1 MRRIKYIKSEKFFA
15 KEYKDGIIVAFKNIG
30 DNNSYY
36 ADQIHQIVSKNF
48 GVDLFVS
55 DIIES
60 ISEVNS
66 NKDSIKDSL
75 FIYVKNGVSISA
87 CGISLCPN
95 KDYIEVKYYS
105 DKVLTVK
112 RKLLNKFCYVL
123 IALLLCL
130 LGYNI
135 GLDDVTNNQYS
146 TIDESKN
153 ISQTESPI
161 DVDKKDNNVSVNDVS
176 IDNNEEATPIITNV
190 TTMAIVGDKEHIENK
205 NNVSAYEPIV
215 TPSIPED
222 FVLVPSGT
230 LYRYEDGYD
239 NEHQKSIYK
248 DIPLDAFYICIHEV
262 TQEEYERMM
271 GSNPS
276 QIKGSKIPV
285 NTVQFID
292 AIRYC
297 NARSLAEGYDGF
309 YTISDNIVHVNP
321 NSNGYRL
328 PNEYE
333 WAFAARKDGKT
344 KTKYASGNNIKDI
357 AWYGGNS
364 NCTLHQVCT
373 KSPNQRGIYDMNG
386 NVSEWLWKKDFNGL
400 NCHVGSD
407 FMTFILLGESDVVG
421 PNYSSEQNGFRV
433 ILITKGQGNSNIK
446 NQLTIKHYIKERFS
460 SVEYKRQQ
468 DQENAEQDRQWKAL
482 RAEANEYVRIA
493 DQAYNDYADSFNESK
508 GIVALT
514 NYKKALDLNKKH
526 GLFFV
531 SEREAIEQKVNIL
544 EKELK

>member
-1 MRRIKYIKSEKFFA
+1 MSRILHIKPDKFFA

-30 DNNSYY
+30 DNSMSY

-60 ISEVNS
+60 IIGTDSH
-66 NKDSIKDSL
+66 KDRIKDSL
-75 FIYVKNGVSISA
+75 FIYMKNGVSISA
-87 CGISLCPN
+87 CGIYISHN
-95 KDYIEVKYYS
+95 KDHIEVKYYS
-105 DKVLTVK
+105 DKVLIVK
-112 RKLLNKFCYVL
+112 RKLLNKFWYVL
-123 IALLLCL
+123 IGLLLCF
-130 LGYNI
+130 LGYNT

-176 IDNNEEATPIITNV
+176 IDNNEEATPIITND

-215 TPSIPED
+215 TPNIPED

-239 NEHQKSIYK
+239 NEHQKYIYK

-309 YTISDNIVHVNP
+309 YTISNNIVHVNP
-321 NSNGYRL
+321 SSNGYRL

-386 NVSEWLWKKDFNGL
+386 NVSEWLWEKDFNGH
-400 NCHVGSD
+400 NCQVGSD
-407 FMTFILLGESDVVG
+407 FMTFISFGESDVVG
-421 PNYSSEQNGFRV
+421 PNYCSEENGFRV
-433 ILITKGQGNSNIK
+433 VLITKGQGNSNIK
-446 NQLTIKHYIKERFS
+446 NQLTIKHHIKERHS
-460 SVEYKRQQ
+460 SVEYKRKQ
-468 DQENAEQDRQWKAL
+468 DQEDAERDRKRKAL
-482 RAEANEYVRIA
+482 KAEANEYVQIA
-493 DQAYNDYADSFNESK
+493 DKAYSDYIDSFDENK
-508 GIVALT
+508 VTVALT
-514 NYKKALDLNKKH
+514 NYRKALDLNKKH

-531 SEREAIEQKVNIL
+531 SEREAIEQKINIL